1 MSGLIKNEM
10 IKAYKSGFIKAAL
23 CIILVFSI
31 AIPVGKYLIANSES
45 NGIESFGYDELAE
58 SETSTV
64 GKAYYKTYGRVENYF
79 KENDISYSNDWRYN
93 EFYSRILSLEMAKS
107 VCELAKGGSQ
117 KNEVENYFMYENL
130 NSEISLDEDM
140 FVFVDDNNYR
150 DVFTL
155 KPDELTKKIKEI
167 DSMLEKLKA
176 YILQV
181 TIFDLYESDVAEY
194 TADAELSRDEL
205 AKREAELK
213 KNPENARAEY
223 ERDSAA
229 AGLKRAEAQL
239 WGANYLKK
247 NKCDYNS
254 WQYDAVNFTLK
265 YAANSYADSVIMKES
280 LFVAGDES
288 KIYKSYDEYVKIM
301 KANEK
306 RCDEAITL
314 VKYSLENNIPIP
326 ECSETS
332 ARADFFGN
340 AGIMAIIVELL
351 MVAIACTTLYTE
363 YTTGSIRLLLIRPKS
378 RSKILLSKLLTVI
391 IYGAI
396 TMAASMLIIFV
407 LDILLHTEK
416 DMSVPYLLMSK
427 SGEVIKIPAIIYTA
441 MSVGARFFSGFVII
455 SAVFMISALF
465 NKGGILALM
474 FGAADVCGTWLVAL
488 ICSEFAG
495 TLKTVISYTVLPYL
509 DLSRYMGNAVKSF
522 CGDVSVF
529 NSMDITIGFN
539 ARVGVIL
546 CTAHIALFL
555 IIAFIGFNKKQIK
568 N

>member
-10 IKAYKSGFIKAAL
+10 IKEYKSGFIKAAL
-23 CIILVFSI
+23 CIILVLSI
-31 AIPVGKYLIANSES
+31 AIPVGKFLIRKSET

-58 SETSTV
+58 SETSAV
-64 GKAYYKTYGRVENYF
+64 GKAYYKTYGRVEKF
-79 KENDISYSNDWRYN
+79 FRDNDISYSNDWRYN
-93 EFYSRILSLEMAKS
+93 EFYDRVLSLETAKA
-107 VCELAKGGSQ
+107 VCELAKSGNK
-117 KNEVENYFMYENL
+117 KNDVENYFMYEAL
-130 NSEISLDEDM
+130 NSEISLIEDKY
-140 FVFVDDNNYR
+140 VFIDGDNYR
-150 DVFTL
+150 DIFTL
-155 KPDELTKKIKEI
+155 KPDELNEKINAI

-176 YILQV
+176 HILKV
-181 TIFDLYESDVAEY
+181 TIFDLYESNLVEY

-205 AKREAELK
+205 AKKEADFK

-229 AGLKRAEAQL
+229 ANLKRAEAQL
-239 WGANYLKK
+239 WGAKFLKN
-247 NKCDYNS
+247 NKCDYDS
-254 WQYDAVNFTLK
+254 WQYDAVNYTLN
-265 YAANSYADSVIMKES
+265 YAANSYADSVAMKES

-301 KANEK
+301 QENEK

-326 ECSETS
+326 ECSENS
-332 ARADFFGN
+332 ERADFYDN
-340 AGIMAIIVELL
+340 AGIMAIMIELL
-351 MVAIACTTLYTE
+351 MVAIACTTLYSE

-391 IYGAI
+391 IYGAAA
-396 TMAASMLIIFV
+396 MAASMLIIFV
-407 LDILLHTEK
+407 LEILLHSGN
-416 DMSVPYLLMSK
+416 DVSIPYLLMSN
-427 SGEVIKIPAIIYTA
+427 SGEIIKIPAVIYTV
-441 MSVGARFFSGFVII
+441 MRVSVRIFSGFVII

-474 FGAADVCGTWLVAL
+474 FGAAGVCGTWLVAL

-522 CGDVSVF
+522 CGDISVF
-529 NSMDITIGFN
+529 DAIDSTIGFS
-539 ARVGVIL
+539 AGVGVIL
-546 CTAHIALFL
+546 CAAHIALFL